1 MTAVTEGRR
10 AGRELPGSPPGPI
23 RRCSGAA
30 RMEWIKLR
38 SLRSSSWMLIIAAAG
53 VIGLGILVLSF
64 YPSHWAHMTA
74 AQRASFDP
82 TNQGFT
88 GIALGQLVAGIFG
101 VLAITGEYSS
111 GSIRATL
118 SATPSRLMM
127 LAAKAAVVGA
137 AALLVGEA
145 VCLAAFLIGQD
156 LVLSSPAPHAML
168 GQAGTARAVVMTGGY
183 LCLSALIGL
192 GLGAIIRHTAGAIAA
207 FTAVVLVL
215 PFVSAALPGSL
226 QQAVVRYLPEQIA
239 SNSLAA
245 VRPEAGSLSPWAGMG
260 MLCLYAA
267 VLLLIGGWQLA
278 RRDA

>member
-1 MTAVTEGRR
+1 
-10 AGRELPGSPPGPI
+10 
-23 RRCSGAA
+23 
-30 RMEWIKLR
+30 MEWIKLR
-38 SLRSSSWMLIIAAAG
+38 SLRSTAWILIILVAG
-53 VIGLGILVLSF
+53 VIGIGILVLSF

-82 TNQGFT
+82 TNDGFT
-88 GIALGQLVAGIFG
+88 GIVLGQLAAGILG

-118 SATPSRLMM
+118 SAMPSRPLV

-137 AALLVGEA
+137 VMLLVGEA
-145 VCLAAFLIGQD
+145 VCFAVFLTGQD
-156 LVLSSPAPHAML
+156 LVLSSPAPHAAL
-168 GQAGTARAVVMTGGY
+168 GHGGVLRAVVMVGGY

-207 FTAVVLVL
+207 FTAVVLAL
-215 PFVSAALPGSL
+215 PFVALALPSAE
-226 QQAVVRYLPEQIA
+226 QQDVVKYLPEQIA

-245 VRPEAGSLSPWAGMG
+245 VRPEAGSLPPWAGMG
-260 MLCLYAA
+260 LLCLYAV
-267 VLLLIGGWQLA
+267 VLLAIGGWLLA